1 MVKPADKKIA
11 VNILQ
16 NEMDITQSRSCR
28 LVKLRISTYKYQSVR
43 KDDSELRNKIIF
55 LSNQNKRFGHKRI
68 HALLKEEGVEANHKK
83 VYRIYKEEK
92 LALKRKKRREKPKRL
107 CNLILAENPNEI
119 WSMDFV
125 SDSLAGGRKFRTL
138 NIIDILTRESLAI
151 EVDFSL
157 PSERVI
163 KVLDRIIE
171 FRGKPKLIRIDNGSE
186 FTSRVI
192 TKWAQKNGI
201 EFAYIQP
208 GKPTQNAFIESFNG
222 KFRDECLNE
231 NWFFSLN
238 HAKNLIEEWRINYNT
253 KRPHSSLNYMTP
265 ERFAKQY
272 A

>member
-1 MVKPADKKIA
+1 MVKPADKKVA
-11 VNILQ
+11 VNILKDEMNINQ
-16 NEMDITQSRSCR
+16 NRSCR
-28 LVKLRISTYKYQSVR
+28 LVKLRVSTYKYQSVK
-43 KDDSELRNKIIF
+43 KDDIELRNKIIY
-55 LSNQNKRFGHKRI
+55 LAHQNKRFGHKRI
-68 HALLKEEGVEANHKK
+68 QALLKEDGIIANHKK

-92 LALKRKKRREKPKRL
+92 LVLKRKKRKEKVKRA
-107 CNLILAENPNEI
+107 CSLILAQFPNEM

-125 SDSLAGGRKFRTL
+125 SDSLVGGRKFRTL
-138 NIIDILTRESLAI
+138 NIIDVLTRESLAI

-157 PSERVI
+157 PSARVI
-163 KVLDRIIE
+163 RVLDRLIE
-171 FRGKPKLIRIDNGSE
+171 LRGKPKLIRIDNGSE
-186 FTSRVI
+186 FTSLI
-192 TKWAQKNGI
+192 IIQWANKHGI
-201 EFAYIQP
+201 KLDYIQP

-231 NWFFSLN
+231 NWFLNLN